1 MFTTK
6 FFRGLGAN
14 TRDRYRDYIFDGAKD
29 VFGKRF
35 KGYSNEYGKR
45 KRANKFNEQSSKY
58 ANSTA
63 PVLTSKFYKDI
74 SVQSPNPNGFQLK
87 WAILGARVGHLA
99 KMGRV
104 VTSSIQPLPKD
115 TIKAMERDIKVYVDK
130 HKLPKSKTTR
140 FKIGK

>member
-1 MFTTK
+1 
-6 FFRGLGAN
+6 
-14 TRDRYRDYIFDGAKD
+14 
-29 VFGKRF
+29 
-35 KGYSNEYGKR
+35 
-45 KRANKFNEQSSKY
+45 